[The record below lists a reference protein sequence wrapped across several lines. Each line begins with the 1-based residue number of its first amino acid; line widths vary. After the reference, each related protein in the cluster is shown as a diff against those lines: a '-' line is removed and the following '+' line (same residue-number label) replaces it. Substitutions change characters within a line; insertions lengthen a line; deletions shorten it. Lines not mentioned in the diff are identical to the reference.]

1 MANYTKFLATQEHQ
15 EKNAHPK
22 CRRRGV
28 RPRLPKILVPKTE
41 YSILRQVVTLIPP
54 QIIHEIDKDVRHRY
68 KGFSVWSHV
77 VALIYQQLTRTDSL
91 NGVCDA
97 AKVHESEWGQ
107 LRDAAVPHRNTLSNA
122 NRKRDPALAEKLY
135 WQLLDYFSKKFP
147 DFSKAKYDGYLA
159 RFRERHI
166 HLLDSTTIQLVLNSI
181 DWARHRR
188 RKAAAKLHMN
198 LGLGAKMPSLAI
210 VDNAAHHDSVRAAD
224 ATANLSDGD
233 ILVADRAYT
242 DFTFLCDLAVRG
254 VFFVVRQKRNLK
266 MTVVKE
272 LEVTV
277 TEADRKADVEILK
290 DEIVRPE
297 RMSTAEKYTAD
308 GGVIRRVTARVVV
321 NGRKMEMVFFT
332 NNFDWS
338 PRTITELYK
347 ARWSVELFFKEFK
360 QTCQVHDFIGY
371 NEKAVKWQIWIGLVV
386 HLLLRFVKFEGEWK
400 LSFSRLAGVV
410 RCAAWV
416 RRKLF
421 AILELMGRKRGTAG
435 GEKTTT
441 ASLRPVV
448 LQGFLD
454 FDGTNTG
461 QQVG

>member
-1 MANYTKFLATQEHQ
+1 
-15 EKNAHPK
+15 
-22 CRRRGV
+22 
-28 RPRLPKILVPKTE
+28 
-41 YSILRQVVTLIPP
+41 
-54 QIIHEIDKDVRHRY
+54 
-68 KGFSVWSHV
+68 
-77 VALIYQQLTRTDSL
+77 
-91 NGVCDA
+91 
-97 AKVHESEWGQ
+97 
-107 LRDAAVPHRNTLSNA
+107 
-122 NRKRDPALAEKLY
+122 
-135 WQLLDYFSKKFP
+135 
-147 DFSKAKYDGYLA
+147 
-159 RFRERHI
+159 
-166 HLLDSTTIQLVLNSI
+166 
-181 DWARHRR
+181 
-188 RKAAAKLHMN
+188 MN